1 MVALVVTGVAVLRAV
16 IPFSGGRPSGGTGTP
31 AGGTPTEAGSGPFD
45 CRAVLLTACSEPQVH
60 LDQEASARTGK
71 VPMPATGTGTAV
83 NRAPPV
89 GSS

>member
-16 IPFSGGRPSGGTGTP
+16 IPLSGGGPPGGDGTP
-31 AGGTPTEAGSGPFD
+31 AGGDTDGGGFGAVD
-45 CRAVLLTACSEPQVH
+45 CRAVLLTPCSEPQVH